1 MLPYIVAGATYAF
14 ACAVQPGPF
23 QAFLIART
31 MSAGWRR
38 TLPACLA
45 PLLSDGPIIV
55 IVLVVLSRM
64 TDRLSSGLQ
73 IAGGV
78 FLLYLAAG
86 AFKSWRRYREE
97 AGPQAAP
104 TGRMVVEAAFVNLL
118 NPNPYLGWSLVMGP
132 LLIKGWREAPSNGI
146 ALLIGF
152 YATMVLSLAGIIILF
167 GGARA
172 AGPRV
177 ARALVGLSA
186 IALAGFA
193 CYQLWSGIGG
203 LLLLDPDVA

>member
-31 MSAGWRR
+31 MSVGWRR
-38 TLPACLA
+38 TLPASLA

-55 IVLVVLSRM
+55 VVLLVLSRL
-64 TDRLSSGLQ
+64 TDRVSQGLQ
-73 IAGGV
+73 VAGGV

-86 AFKSWRRYREE
+86 AFKSWRDYRE
-97 AGPQAAP
+97 GPARETASA
-104 TGRMVVEAAFVNLL
+104 GRMVVEAAFVNLL

-132 LLIKGWREAPSNGI
+132 LLIKGWRESPSHGL

-152 YATMVLSLAGIIILF
+152 YATMVLALAGTIALF
-167 GGARA
+167 GSARA

-177 ARALVGLSA
+177 ARVLVGLSA
-186 IALAGFA
+186 VALAGFA
-193 CYQLWSGIGG
+193 CYQLWSGLRG
-203 LLLLDPDVA
+203 LLGG

>member
-1 MLPYIVAGATYAF
+1 MLPYVIGGATYAF

-38 TLPACLA
+38 TLPACFA
-45 PLLSDGPIIV
+45 PLLSDGPII
-55 IVLVVLSRM
+55 IVVLLVLSQL
-64 TDRLSSGLQ
+64 TARLSQGLQ
-73 IAGGV
+73 TAGGV

-86 AFKSWRRYREE
+86 AFKSWRAYGQGI
-97 AGPQAAP
+97 GPQP
-104 TGRMVVEAAFVNLL
+104 GRTGRMVIEAAFVNLL

-132 LLIKGWREAPSNGI
+132 LLIKGWRESPSNGV

-152 YATMVLSLAGIIILF
+152 YATMVLALAAIIILF
-167 GGARA
+167 GSARA

-186 IALAGFA
+186 IALAGFG
-193 CYQLWSGIGG
+193 CFQLWSGLRG
-203 LLLLDPDVA
+203 LVGA